1 MNRTRIAALA
11 GAAAMVA
18 AGCSTTTTG
27 TGTGPVFT
35 EVSGLA
41 AQMSNGLAQVKTAQG
56 RLHLTAGPVE
66 QTSTFREAFS
76 GGDVT
81 ALDDQVSTSVQGTI
95 TKLHVIY
102 VDQKLYV
109 DRGHDATPW
118 VIATPGSSDRVV
130 ATLAASFKATLSQ
143 SGAQYYTTMTSAGH
157 DLKVIGSDSVDGVPS
172 MHYHLTVDPRVAVQ
186 KLPAEQAQQMQ
197 AAVDAGVDAI
207 PVDVWVDGRGRP
219 VRLTD
224 EVSANG
230 QTANVELR
238 LNHFDQPITIQA
250 PPADQIDQ
258 G

>member
-1 MNRTRIAALA
+1 MNRTGIAAVL

-18 AGCSTTTTG
+18 TGCSTTTTG
-27 TGTGPVFT
+27 TGSGPVFT
-35 EVSGLA
+35 QVSGLA
-41 AQMSNGLAQVKTAQG
+41 AQMSNGVAQVKTARG
-56 RLHLTAGPVE
+56 TLHLTAGPVE

-81 ALDDQVSTSVQGTI
+81 ALDDEVSTSVQGAT

-102 VDQKLYV
+102 ADQKLYV
-109 DRGHDATPW
+109 DRGHDGTPW
-118 VIATPGSSDRVV
+118 VIATPDSSDRVV
-130 ATLAASFKATLSQ
+130 AALAASFKATLSQ
-143 SGAQYYTTMTSAGH
+143 SGAQYYTTIMSAGH

-172 MHYHLTVDPRVAVQ
+172 MHYHVTVDPRAAVQ

-207 PVDVWVDGRGRP
+207 PLDVWVDGRGRP

-230 QTANVELR
+230 QTAHVELR
-238 LNHFDQPITIQA
+238 LNHFDQPVTIEA
-250 PPADQIDQ
+250 PAADQIDQ